1 MLESVPG
8 TLNNSTI
15 NRFDSNT
22 VLDLFE
28 MHLEEMY
35 QLITNTVCST
45 DLVIQELL
53 GDSFKY
59 WLSDPETEY
68 STHH

>member
-1 MLESVPG
+1 LIE
-8 TLNNSTI
+8 
-15 NRFDSNT
+15 NT

-28 MHLEEMY
+28 IHLEEMY
-35 QLITNTVCST
+35 QLITNTVFST
-45 DLVIQELL
+45 DWVIQELL

-59 WLSDPETEY
+59 WLSDLETEY